1 LTTLGASLAMRSFAR
16 IASGVSVLGVTLVGA
31 SLSVRGLARVGSSLS
46 VMGVARFGS
55 LFSLSVFDFFHLGA
69 AMALRSFARFG
80 SSLSVCQ
87 FASLGSSVSLR
98 RFARIGSAVSVLGMA
113 RFGSLFSLALCDVAS
128 LGSSLSIRTL
138 SRIGASLSVL
148 DFFHLG
154 SALAVRSM
162 ARLGA
167 TLSLMGSTH
176 LGSSLSVL
184 DFVNLGSSVSIR
196 GIVRCGGELSVS
208 SNIRVGSNAITFA
221 NTVAGS
227 ATYVREAS
235 NTLEFYVQGSR
246 SVTMESDGGILHGS
260 WTMESTA
267 VTSDRRMKK
276 DIAPLQRT
284 LRAVLASKEAPESE
298 ALPDPSSGSSEESS
312 DGALWLLRQ
321 LRPVSYSFRKGA
333 ESKFMRFGFIA
344 DELESVVPNVVRTGK
359 GKAFADQK
367 AVQYQDLIAL
377 LAAAAQS
384 QQQRIDEMQ
393 QEMEEMHAEL
403 KGLQQALKAPLPDED
418 ASELNEKEEQTGGH
432 EQWSWWA

>member
-1 LTTLGASLAMRSFAR
+1 MS
-16 IASGVSVLGVTLVGA
+16 I
-31 SLSVRGLARVGSSLS
+31 SSDL
-46 VMGVARFGS
+46 
-55 LFSLSVFDFFHLGA
+55 
-69 AMALRSFARFG
+69 
-80 SSLSVCQ
+80 
-87 FASLGSSVSLR
+87 
-98 RFARIGSAVSVLGMA
+98 
-113 RFGSLFSLALCDVAS
+113 
-128 LGSSLSIRTL
+128 
-138 SRIGASLSVL
+138 RIGA
-148 DFFHLG
+148 
-154 SALAVRSM
+154 
-162 ARLGA
+162 
-167 TLSLMGSTH
+167 
-176 LGSSLSVL
+176 
-184 DFVNLGSSVSIR
+184 N
-196 GIVRCGGELSVS
+196 
-208 SNIRVGSNAITFA
+208 NIQFD
-221 NTVAGS
+221 NTN
-227 ATYVREAS
+227 TYVREAS
-235 NTLEFYVQGSR
+235 NTLEFYVQGQK

-298 ALPDPSSGSSEESS
+298 SEAVADPSAAGSEDSS

-403 KGLQQALKAPLPDED
+403 KGLQQALKAPLLEED
-418 ASELNEKEEQTGGH
+418 ASELDEKEEAASGH